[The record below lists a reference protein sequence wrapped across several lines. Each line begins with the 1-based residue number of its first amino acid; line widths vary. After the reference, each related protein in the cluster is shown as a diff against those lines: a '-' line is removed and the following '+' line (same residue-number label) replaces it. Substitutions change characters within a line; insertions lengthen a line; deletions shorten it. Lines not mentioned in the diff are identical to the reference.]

1 MDTVED
7 LKDELK
13 EVARFLDDGCF
24 NGATSEKQ
32 RNLIIELTVMKL
44 KAMAIR

>member
-1 MDTVED
+1 MDNVED
-7 LKDELK
+7 MKEELK
-13 EVARFLDDGCF
+13 EIAEFLNNGCF
-24 NGATSEKQ
+24 SGSVTDKQ